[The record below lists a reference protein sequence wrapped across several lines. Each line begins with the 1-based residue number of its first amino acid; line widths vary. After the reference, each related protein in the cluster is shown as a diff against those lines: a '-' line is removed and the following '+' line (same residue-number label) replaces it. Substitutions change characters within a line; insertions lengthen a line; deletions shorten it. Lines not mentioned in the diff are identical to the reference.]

1 MRGRAPLTEPAASHG
16 GRTARRRQT
25 RLALERLEPGLRV
38 VAEDVLAFA
47 TRIDLVAVDA
57 LRRPV
62 VVSLAEPGREDAH
75 LATALAQRHWL
86 SAHLADWLKI
96 APELGCDAT
105 APVRTL
111 LVAPSFGDET
121 RGAVAGLPAGWVE
134 LLRAV
139 EPLHGDD
146 RPGWLERVAARPALG
161 ADGRGAAGPDG
172 GGPVF
177 RSGLTHHD
185 LALSDAEAALFE

>member
-1 MRGRAPLTEPAASHG
+1 LTDPTASPALRA
-16 GRTARRRQT
+16 ARRRAV
-25 RLALERLEPGLRV
+25 RLALERLEPGLRI

-47 TRIDLVAVDA
+47 TRIDLVGVDA

-62 VVSLAEPGREDAH
+62 AVSLAEPGREDAH
-75 LATALAQRHWL
+75 LATALAHRHWL
-86 SAHLADWLKI
+86 ASHLADWLKI

-105 APVRTL
+105 APVRSL

-121 RGAVAGLPAGWVE
+121 RGAVAGLPPGWVE

-139 EPLHGDD
+139 EPLRGDD
-146 RPGWLERVAARPALG
+146 RPGWLERVVTRPAVG
-161 ADGRGAAGPDG
+161 ADGRHPAGSDG

-177 RSGLTHHD
+177 RSGLTQHD
-185 LALSDAEAALFE
+185 LALSDAETALFE